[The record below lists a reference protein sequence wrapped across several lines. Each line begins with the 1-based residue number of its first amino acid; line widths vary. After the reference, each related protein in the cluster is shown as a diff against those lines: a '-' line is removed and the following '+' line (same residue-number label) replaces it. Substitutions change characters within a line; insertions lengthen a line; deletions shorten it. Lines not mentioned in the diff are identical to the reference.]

1 MKTALEILNQVEPNG
16 ELLDTDQALEAMELY
31 AVEYAKSL
39 KEDKSIISARQKE
52 SEVKSFMIPFE
63 PLETNENGE
72 IKCGDCNKFY
82 RCVNCD
88 EPCGSE
94 GHWLTLARI
103 GEISKITESFL
114 KRRKSQKC
122 SSCEIDEVIT
132 DGYCNCCGA
141 KQLSYSPPKT
151 EK

>member
-39 KEDKSIISARQKE
+39 KEDKWISVQEKLQG
-52 SEVKSFMIPFE
+52 M
-63 PLETNENGE
+63 
-72 IKCGDCNKFY
+72 
-82 RCVNCD
+82 
-88 EPCGSE
+88 
-94 GHWLTLARI
+94 
-103 GEISKITESFL
+103 
-114 KRRKSQKC
+114 C
-122 SSCEIDEVIT
+122 SSCKINEVIT

>member
-39 KEDKSIISARQKE
+39 KEDKRISVQEKLQG
-52 SEVKSFMIPFE
+52 M
-63 PLETNENGE
+63 
-72 IKCGDCNKFY
+72 
-82 RCVNCD
+82 
-88 EPCGSE
+88 
-94 GHWLTLARI
+94 
-103 GEISKITESFL
+103 
-114 KRRKSQKC
+114 C
-122 SSCEIDEVIT
+122 SSCKINEVIT